1 MSVFNRVISRFS
13 PWHSSFCR
21 LTQGRDRL
29 PVRPGSARH
38 SHNAIILA
46 GIALLLNLYA
56 KKFRCPDVLTSITPG
71 VTLCHLTLRTSQ
83 EEKDYDAQASHHCRG
98 QWPEQ

>member
-1 MSVFNRVISRFS
+1 MSEFDRDISRFLLR
-13 PWHSSFCR
+13 HYSFCH
-21 LTQGRDRL
+21 LALNNLSATDL
-29 PVRPGSARH
+29 PDIFI
-38 SHNAIILA
+38 NAIILA

-71 VTLCHLTLRTSQ
+71 VTLDTLILRISSGRN
-83 EEKDYDAQASHHCRG
+83 DYDAQASHHCRR

>member
-1 MSVFNRVISRFS
+1 MSEFNRDTSRFS
-13 PWHSSFCR
+13 LRHCSFCH
-21 LTQGRDRL
+21 LALNYSGATVL
-29 PVRPGSARH
+29 PDIFI
-38 SHNAIILA
+38 NAIILA

-71 VTLCHLTLRTSQ
+71 VTLYILIFRISSGRN
-83 EEKDYDAQASHHCRG
+83 DYDAQASHHCRR